1 MPALMGNHPF
11 GPRFGL
17 ALVNLA
23 GDAKLE
29 VVASADDQ
37 VWAWDSKGKALSG
50 WPRTV
55 KGVTQSPPAVGDVDG
70 DGDPE
75 VVQVGRG
82 YYYSSTSYV
91 HVLHHD
97 GKDAA
102 GWPWSVTGL
111 IFYPATL
118 ADLDGDGGQDVIVL
132 HGPSSKVGN
141 VEVLSG
147 DGKPLGSGWKHSLG
161 DFPIGPAATGDVDGN
176 GKLDVAV
183 ATSETLYLFQA
194 QGTPLSPF
202 PLKAATGREFKGG
215 VILADLAPSS
225 KGLEIITCDEEAG
238 VSGLEL
244 RLLAYSASGKLLS
257 GFPVVLAKDAHGAQS
272 PTVGDVNN
280 DGALEVVVST
290 GNLQIFTVS
299 AAGKV
304 LGAAL
309 KPKAQV
315 LAPVNLMDLDGDS
328 KLELVFDSNTAPGG
342 LGFVEAYNAD
352 GTPAKGFPLRPRG
365 HTMANTPTLADVD
378 NDGTLELG
386 MITSVIGGTSTESWV
401 NLWPMAQAKEA
412 KLSWPTYAQNP
423 RRSSCL
429 GCAKASST
437 KWKADGIAKDGGPE
451 AGPDAGSDAG
461 ANQGR
466 PDTGQDSGDPQGGND
481 TGCDC
486 GLARAPISLAPT
498 LIWTLFLLTLLGRRR
513 AFTLPRRPPR
523 TATGPGRIAVAS
535 PPRATPQAPPE
546 SSRMRVQTPQKPWR
560 SCPQAGSNPP
570 ARTSHHRPRAAPC
583 RR

>member
-1 MPALMGNHPF
+1 MRTSSLLAASVFMALITLSAAVPALPPPDGGSPDAAIPGPAQRPGFPIKIMPALMGNHPF

-37 VWAWDSKGKALSG
+37 VWAWDSEGKALAG
-50 WPRTV
+50 WPKTV

-118 ADLDGDGGQDVIVL
+118 ADLDGNGGQDVIVL
-132 HGPSSKVGN
+132 HGPSSKVGT

-161 DFPIGPAATGDVDGN
+161 DFPIGPAATGDVDGD
-176 GKLDVAV
+176 GKLEVAV

-194 QGTPLSPF
+194 QGKPLAPF
-202 PLKAATGREFKGG
+202 PLKAASGREYKGG
-215 VILADLAPSS
+215 VVLADLASAS
-225 KGLEIITCDEEAG
+225 KGLEVITCDEEAG

-244 RLLAYSASGKLLS
+244 RLLAYTADGKLLS

-272 PTVGDVNN
+272 PTVGDVNG
-280 DGALEVVVST
+280 DSKLEVVVST

-299 AAGKV
+299 AAGQV
-304 LGAAL
+304 LGTAL

-328 KLELVFDSNTAPGG
+328 KLEMTFDNNTAPGG

-352 GTPAKGFPLRPRG
+352 GTPAKGFPLRPWG

-378 NDGTLELG
+378 SDGVLELG

-401 NLWPMAQAKEA
+401 NLWPMPQAKSA
-412 KLSWPTYAQNP
+412 KLGWPTYAHDL

-437 KWKADGIAKDGGPE
+437 KWKADGVPRDGGPE
-451 AGPDAGSDAG
+451 AGPDAGLDSSLDQALADAKING
-461 ANQGR
+461 A
-466 PDTGQDSGDPQGGND
+466 DASVGNKD

-486 GLARAPISLAPT
+486 GVASAPGRPDSMIAYVLV
-498 LIWTLFLLTLLGRRR
+498 LTLLGLSSRRR
-513 AFTLPRRPPR
+513 R
-523 TATGPGRIAVAS
+523 
-535 PPRATPQAPPE
+535 
-546 SSRMRVQTPQKPWR
+546 
-560 SCPQAGSNPP
+560 
-570 ARTSHHRPRAAPC
+570 
-583 RR
+583 